1 MRREKAE
8 PDSDERGN
16 RIITERYVRALCL
29 EQELYE
35 TPRLNDKLYLHYKAF
50 NDIRNLESYINV
62 KTLWLENNCISKIER
77 LSHMKHLRFLYL
89 QNNRIS
95 KIEGLEGL
103 TELVTLNLEHNA
115 IRLVEGLEGLV
126 ALEDFN
132 IAHNYVTAVE
142 DLEGLKQAPAL
153 ASLDLTNNRIERPD
167 GLLDLLGALTHLGSL
182 YLKGNPAVRAI
193 ANYRKVLTVAI
204 PTLQYLDDRP
214 VFELDRL
221 AAEAWHRG
229 GRDEE
234 MATRKRYQTERDDFD
249 RRNRKAFR
257 AQAVEIHRKKQE
269 ALEAAEIEKQ
279 ALREQVAQ
287 MRKEMMDKQGA
298 EMEAWLAQ
306 IAEAEAKIATEIRV
320 EELVPPALKPGTVTY
335 YTPPPDPPEPRNDEV
350 VVPVPVP
357 ARPELRIER
366 AELEDALME
375 CFFDFEAVSA
385 RISEARGQLITATYL
400 QELWTKYELEQRNPL
415 LEELD

>member
-1 MRREKAE
+1 MRRDKPE
-8 PDSDERGN
+8 PDTDEQGN

-62 KTLWLENNCISKIER
+62 KTLWLENNCIAKIER
-77 LSHMKHLRFLYL
+77 LGHMKHLRFLYL

-115 IRLVEGLEGLV
+115 IRLVEGLAELT
-126 ALEDFN
+126 ALEDLN
-132 IAHNYVTAVE
+132 LAHNYLLAVE
-142 DLEGLKQAPAL
+142 NLEGLKQAPAL

-167 GLLDLLGALTHLGSL
+167 GLLELLGSLTHLCSL
-182 YLKGNPAVRAI
+182 YFKGNSAVRGI
-193 ANYRKVLTVAI
+193 PNYRKVLTVTI

-229 GRDEE
+229 GREEE
-234 MATRKRYQTERDDFD
+234 MATRQRYQADKEEFD
-249 RRNRKAFR
+249 RRNREAFR
-257 AQAVEIHRKKQE
+257 AHAVEFHRKKQE
-269 ALEAAEIEKQ
+269 ALEAAAAEKQ
-279 ALREQVAQ
+279 VLRERVAQ
-287 MRKEMMDKQGA
+287 MRKELMEKQGA
-298 EMEAWLAQ
+298 DMESWLAQ
-306 IAEAEAKIATEIRV
+306 IAEAETQLATEVRE
-320 EELVPPALKPGTVTY
+320 EELVPSALKPGTVTY
-335 YTPPPDPPEPRNDEV
+335 YTHPPDPPEPRNDEAEVLV
-350 VVPVPVP
+350 VAP
-357 ARPELRIER
+357 AKPELRIER
-366 AELEDALME
+366 TELENALVE

-385 RISEARGQLITATYL
+385 RLSEARGQLITSTYL